1 MKKLSSKNILKAVT
15 NPGKA
20 FKYLKSNRESRMY
33 DQKLIDGYFHDSAA
47 FQGYRNEIM
56 QSGLIEEMEDKL
68 NTFKRKLKGN
78 LRGIALGTGAMNIYQ
93 GIKLYA
99 ILRHLKPEKVVE
111 TGVCN
116 GASSSFILKALEKN
130 NKGQL
135 YSVDFPDVLGVE
147 NHEIWEGKGSSV
159 IPEDGSTGWLVPQE
173 LRSRWSLILGKSQEK
188 LPPLLEKIGT
198 IDFFMHDSEH
208 SYECMTFE
216 FETSY
221 PKIREGGILA
231 SHDID
236 DNTSFQD
243 FAAKLNKSWL
253 PVDHY
258 MGFLIK

>member
-1 MKKLSSKNILKAVT
+1 MKKLSSKNILKAIT
-15 NPGKA
+15 NPAKA
-20 FKYLKSNRESRMY
+20 FRYLKYNRESRIY
-33 DQKLIDGYFHDSAA
+33 DEKLVKGYFKDAA
-47 FQGYRNEIM
+47 TYNTYRKEIID
-56 QSGLIEEMEDKL
+56 SGLIEKMEAQL
-68 NTFKRKLKGN
+68 NDFQRKLKGN

-99 ILRHLKPEKVVE
+99 ILRHLKPEKVLE

-116 GASSSFILKALEKN
+116 GASSSFILKALARN

-135 YSVDFPDVLGVE
+135 YSIDFPDVLGVR
-147 NHEIWEGKGSSV
+147 NDEIWEGKGSSV
-159 IPEDGSTGWLVPQE
+159 IPEQGSTGWLVPPE

-188 LPPLLEKIGT
+188 LPPLLEKIGN

-208 SYECMTFE
+208 SYACMTFE

-221 PKIREGGILA
+221 PKIRKGGILA

-243 FAAKLNKSWL
+243 FAAKLDKSWL
-253 PVDHY
+253 AIDHY

>member
-1 MKKLSSKNILKAVT
+1 MKKLSSKNILKAVA
-15 NPGKA
+15 NPSKA
-20 FKYLKSNRESRMY
+20 LKYLKSNRESRMY
-33 DQKLIDGYFHDSAA
+33 DQKLVEGYFKDEEA
-47 FQGYRNEIM
+47 FQGYRAEIM
-56 QSGLIEEMEDKL
+56 SSGLIQEMEDKL
-68 NTFKRKLKGN
+68 NAYKRKLKGN

-99 ILRHLKPEKVVE
+99 ILRHLKPDKVVE

-116 GASSSFILKALEKN
+116 GASSSFILKALAKN
-130 NKGQL
+130 GKGQL
-135 YSVDFPDVLGVE
+135 YSIDFPDVLGVDNE
-147 NHEIWEGKGSSV
+147 EIWEGKGSSV
-159 IPEDGSTGWLVPQE
+159 IPQDGATGWLVPQD

-216 FETSY
+216 FEASY
-221 PKIREGGILA
+221 PALRDGGILA

-243 FAAKLNKSWL
+243 FASKLDKSWL
-253 PVDHY
+253 SVDHY